1 MGISEEAKRF
11 IKKMI
16 ELDPTERYS
25 GKEAFNDP

>member
-1 MGISEEAKRF
+1 MGISEEAKQF

-16 ELDPTERYS
+16 ELDPVIRYS